1 MAGQTISLVP
11 PKLLITWKGHLG
23 SVADILYV
31 DSFQLV
37 ISAGQDRDVKAW
49 KLTGDAI
56 GTFGLSVWK
65 RLQDTQVAG
74 DHELTKTFKEE
85 AASMA
90 AAQKSYSEL
99 REERDLAEA
108 LVHQRREQAALLAL
122 LSGKLDSEAEAWAR
136 LQKIML
142 TSPWAGGRSSEDIE
156 NSWREWESQGKQGS
170 RVVGAAYKPRERSR
184 SPGLLSTNVPYGWM
198 KYQISAQVYQSL
210 HFSELA
216 PTDQTDFMMHKVP
229 GQQGWLTYLATDDIQ
244 KDLDPYRETMTNT
257 ITSMSTAIPSRSS
270 LASSASGSGTLVS
283 SLSSY
288 PWVQPSPTLLRPW
301 SAATAQSSPTALSQA
316 SGFTLQRSAT
326 PIPVA
331 SSLKQHSRPEK
342 ATLLSSM
349 KKGSHVRF

>member
-1 MAGQTISLVP
+1 
-11 PKLLITWKGHLG
+11 
-23 SVADILYV
+23 
-31 DSFQLV
+31 
-37 ISAGQDRDVKAW
+37 
-49 KLTGDAI
+49 
-56 GTFGLSVWK
+56 
-65 RLQDTQVAG
+65 
-74 DHELTKTFKEE
+74 
-85 AASMA
+85 
-90 AAQKSYSEL
+90 
-99 REERDLAEA
+99 
-108 LVHQRREQAALLAL
+108 
-122 LSGKLDSEAEAWAR
+122 
-136 LQKIML
+136 
-142 TSPWAGGRSSEDIE
+142 
-156 NSWREWESQGKQGS
+156 
-170 RVVGAAYKPRERSR
+170 
-184 SPGLLSTNVPYGWM
+184 
-198 KYQISAQVYQSL
+198 
-210 HFSELA
+210 
-216 PTDQTDFMMHKVP
+216 MMHKVP

>member
-1 MAGQTISLVP
+1 MTTTAFWRFLSRRKTHPSCDPALGPRCHLHAP
-11 PKLLITWKGHLG
+11 LLC
-23 SVADILYV
+23 
-31 DSFQLV
+31 
-37 ISAGQDRDVKAW
+37 
-49 KLTGDAI
+49 
-56 GTFGLSVWK
+56 
-65 RLQDTQVAG
+65 
-74 DHELTKTFKEE
+74 
-85 AASMA
+85 
-90 AAQKSYSEL
+90 
-99 REERDLAEA
+99 
-108 LVHQRREQAALLAL
+108 
-122 LSGKLDSEAEAWAR
+122 
-136 LQKIML
+136 
-142 TSPWAGGRSSEDIE
+142 SP
-156 NSWREWESQGKQGS
+156 
-170 RVVGAAYKPRERSR
+170 
-184 SPGLLSTNVPYGWM
+184 
-198 KYQISAQVYQSL
+198 QISAQVYQSL

-229 GQQGWLTYLATDDIQ
+229 DQQGWLTYLATDDIQ

-288 PWVQPSPTLLRPW
+288 PWIQPSPTLLQPW
-301 SAATAQSSPTALSQA
+301 SAVTAQSSPTALSQA